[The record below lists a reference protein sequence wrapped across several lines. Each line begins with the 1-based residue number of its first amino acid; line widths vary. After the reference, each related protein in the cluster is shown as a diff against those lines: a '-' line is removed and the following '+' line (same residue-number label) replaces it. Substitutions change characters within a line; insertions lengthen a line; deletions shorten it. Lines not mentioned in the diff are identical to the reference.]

1 MSCYPCSNK
10 FKAHFFKILLSVF
23 LFHGKTALLKSKL
36 STAGPSTLIVM
47 RLSSVLSSIRFLW
60 AVLIKFWALNPL
72 STSAV
77 CSGRV
82 RASCTNFSKFG
93 KVSGW
98 NLKIQLHS
106 MDNLPVGYCC
116 SLTTSFNKDHSILVF
131 IGSTTVGI
139 TLPLTTFALSDP

>member
-1 MSCYPCSNK
+1 MGCYPCSNK

-47 RLSSVLSSIRFLW
+47 RLSTVFYSIRYLW

-131 IGSTTVGI
+131 IGSTTAGI